1 MQVNEEKN
9 LYDILGCQN
18 DASSAEI
25 RKAYQNL
32 ILKCHPDKCSSSQTD
47 TYLSVT
53 KAWKILG
60 DPVSRKKYDAELFSE
75 QSKIILYATLTRDEL
90 SYDDESEIYYY
101 PCRCGGTYVIDE
113 IASLNEDLC
122 IGCDECSF
130 SILVKKSV

>member
-1 MQVNEEKN
+1 MQVKEEKN

-32 ILKCHPDKCSSSQTD
+32 ILKCHPDKYSSSRYIYFCYGLENFRRSSFQ
-47 TYLSVT
+47 
-53 KAWKILG
+53 
-60 DPVSRKKYDAELFSE
+60 KKYDAELFSE